1 MQSTNP
7 RKSRYGGQIL
17 VAAFRFVNL
26 QGLKESNWSSFFA
39 ANDFFDFLGGRSEV
53 GHSEVGHSEVGHSEV
68 GHCLGFAADPI
79 QNVRAN
85 FYDLSLLL
93 RVLSKKAVRISRAGS
108 KNGCELQKGWGA
120 FLMTCDSL

>member
-39 ANDFFDFLGGRSEV
+39 ANDFFDFLGGR
-53 GHSEVGHSEVGHSEV
+53 SEVGHSEV